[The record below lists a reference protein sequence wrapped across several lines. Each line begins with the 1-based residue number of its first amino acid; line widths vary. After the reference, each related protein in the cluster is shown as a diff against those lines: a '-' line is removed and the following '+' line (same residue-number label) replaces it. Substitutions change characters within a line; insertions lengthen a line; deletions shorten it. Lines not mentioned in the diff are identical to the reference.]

1 MLRLRNIMQLHQ
13 KNEIKVKVATRQQ
26 ALPNDVTLV
35 GGVLLLVI
43 LSVVVLIGRPA
54 GCLLYTSPSPRD

>member
-1 MLRLRNIMQLHQ
+1 MHLHQ
-13 KNEIKVKVATRQQ
+13 KNEIKIKVATRQQ
-26 ALPNDVTLV
+26 ALLNDVTLV

-54 GCLLYTSPSPRD
+54 GIM

>member
-1 MLRLRNIMQLHQ
+1 MQLHQ

-26 ALPNDVTLV
+26 VLTNDVTLV

-54 GCLLYTSPSPRD
+54 GIM

>member
-1 MLRLRNIMQLHQ
+1 MHPQK
-13 KNEIKVKVATRQQ
+13 KNEVKVKVAVRQQ
-26 ALPNDVTLV
+26 AVPRQPALL

-54 GCLLYTSPSPRD
+54 GFM